1 VSERK
6 RANQEHGGV
15 FAAKRRSRG
24 RRAGGT
30 AARGANLVKLIIAAA
45 LGAALAY
52 VFDPVRG
59 RRRRAELK
67 DRSRATLR
75 REVRAVERQA
85 SYGKGRAE
93 GVIHKIRHPRPH
105 VPEDDLTLAD
115 KIRSEV
121 LGRVG
126 GPHLTIDV
134 NDRVVTLRG
143 ELPDE
148 RAAQRVESAVRAT
161 PGVTDVVN
169 LLHQPGTPAPNKADA
184 LGAES

>member
-1 VSERK
+1 M
-6 RANQEHGGV
+6 RA
-15 FAAKRRSRG
+15 
-24 RRAGGT
+24 
-30 AARGANLVKLIIAAA
+30 ANLVKVTIAAA
-45 LGAALAY
+45 VGATLAY

-67 DRSRATLR
+67 DRGRATVR

-93 GVIHKIRHPRPH
+93 GVIHKLRHPQPH
-105 VPEDDLTLAD
+105 VPEDDMTLAD

-121 LGRVG
+121 LGRVD

-134 NDRVVTLRG
+134 NNRVVTLRG
-143 ELPDE
+143 EVPDAQ
-148 RAAQRVESAVRAT
+148 AAQHVEREVRGT

-184 LGAES
+184 LEA

>member
-1 VSERK
+1 M
-6 RANQEHGGV
+6 
-15 FAAKRRSRG
+15 
-24 RRAGGT
+24 
-30 AARGANLVKLIIAAA
+30 RGANLVKMTLAAA
-45 LGAALAY
+45 VGAALAY
-52 VFDPVRG
+52 VFDPIRG
-59 RRRRAELK
+59 RRRRAGLK
-67 DRSRATLR
+67 DRGRATFR

-93 GVIHKIRHPRPH
+93 GMIHKLRHPRPH

-121 LGRVG
+121 LGRVD

-134 NDRVVTLRG
+134 NNRVVTLRG
-143 ELPDE
+143 EVPDDQ
-148 RAAQRVESAVRAT
+148 AAQQVEREVRAT

-184 LGAES
+184 LEA

>member
-1 VSERK
+1 M
-6 RANQEHGGV
+6 
-15 FAAKRRSRG
+15 
-24 RRAGGT
+24 
-30 AARGANLVKLIIAAA
+30 RGANLVKLTIAAA
-45 LGAALAY
+45 VGATLAY

-67 DRSRATLR
+67 DRGRASVR

-93 GVIHKIRHPRPH
+93 GVIHKLRHPRPH
-105 VPEDDLTLAD
+105 VPEDDMTLAD

-121 LGRVG
+121 LGRVD

-134 NDRVVTLRG
+134 NNRVVTLRG
-143 ELPDE
+143 EVPDDQAARHVE
-148 RAAQRVESAVRAT
+148 REVRAT
-161 PGVTDVVN
+161 PGVADVVN

-184 LGAES
+184 LRAES

>member
-1 VSERK
+1 M
-6 RANQEHGGV
+6 
-15 FAAKRRSRG
+15 
-24 RRAGGT
+24 
-30 AARGANLVKLIIAAA
+30 RGANVVKLTVAAA
-45 LGAALAY
+45 VGATLAY
-52 VFDPVRG
+52 VFDPARG

-67 DRSRATLR
+67 DRGRATLR

-93 GVIHKIRHPRPH
+93 GVIHKLRHPRPH
-105 VPEDDLTLAD
+105 FPEDDLTLAD

-121 LGRVG
+121 LGRVD

-134 NDRVVTLRG
+134 NKRVVTLRG
-143 ELPDE
+143 EVPDVQ
-148 RAAQRVESAVRAT
+148 AAQHVEREVRAT

-184 LGAES
+184 LDA

>member
-1 VSERK
+1 M
-6 RANQEHGGV
+6 
-15 FAAKRRSRG
+15 
-24 RRAGGT
+24 
-30 AARGANLVKLIIAAA
+30 RGANLVKLIIA
-45 LGAALAY
+45 GAVGATLAY

-67 DRSRATLR
+67 DRGRATLR

-93 GVIHKIRHPRPH
+93 GVIHKLRHPRPH
-105 VPEDDLTLAD
+105 VPEDDMTLAD

-121 LGRVG
+121 LGRVD

-134 NDRVVTLRG
+134 NNRVVTLRG
-143 ELPDE
+143 EVPDE
-148 RAAQRVESAVRAT
+148 QAARDVEREVRAMS
-161 PGVTDVVN
+161 GVTDVVN

-184 LGAES
+184 LRAEG

>member
-1 VSERK
+1 M
-6 RANQEHGGV
+6 
-15 FAAKRRSRG
+15 
-24 RRAGGT
+24 
-30 AARGANLVKLIIAAA
+30 RGANLVKMTLAAA
-45 LGAALAY
+45 VGAGLTY
-52 VFDPVRG
+52 ILDPVRG

-67 DRSRATLR
+67 DRGRATLH

-93 GVIHKIRHPRPH
+93 GMIHKLRHPQPH
-105 VPEDDLTLAD
+105 VPEDDMTLAD

-121 LGRVG
+121 LGRVN

-134 NDRVVTLRG
+134 SNRVVTLRG
-143 ELPDE
+143 EVPDD
-148 RAAQRVESAVRAT
+148 RAAQDVERHVRAT

-184 LGAES
+184 LEA

>member
-1 VSERK
+1 M
-6 RANQEHGGV
+6 
-15 FAAKRRSRG
+15 
-24 RRAGGT
+24 
-30 AARGANLVKLIIAAA
+30 RGANLVKLIIAGAV
-45 LGAALAY
+45 GAALAY

-67 DRSRATLR
+67 DRGRATVR

-93 GVIHKIRHPRPH
+93 WVILKVRHPRPH
-105 VPEDDLTLAD
+105 VPEDDETLVD

-121 LGRVG
+121 LGRVD

-134 NDRVVTLRG
+134 YDRVVTLRG
-143 ELPDE
+143 EVPDE
-148 RAAQRVESAVRAT
+148 RMAQQVEHDVRAT
-161 PGVTDVVN
+161 PGVVDVVN

-184 LGAES
+184 LRAENP

>member
-1 VSERK
+1 M
-6 RANQEHGGV
+6 
-15 FAAKRRSRG
+15 
-24 RRAGGT
+24 
-30 AARGANLVKLIIAAA
+30 RGASLVKLTIAAGV
-45 LGAALAY
+45 GATLAY

-67 DRSRATLR
+67 DRSRATVR
-75 REVRAVERQA
+75 REVRAVERHA

-93 GVIHKIRHPRPH
+93 GVIHKVRHPRPH

-121 LGRVG
+121 LGRVD

-143 ELPDE
+143 EMPDQQAAEYVE
-148 RAAQRVESAVRAT
+148 REVRAT
-161 PGVTDVVN
+161 PGVRDVVN

-184 LGAES
+184 LRAENQ

>member
-1 VSERK
+1 M
-6 RANQEHGGV
+6 
-15 FAAKRRSRG
+15 
-24 RRAGGT
+24 
-30 AARGANLVKLIIAAA
+30 RGANLVKMTIAAA
-45 LGAALAY
+45 VGAALAY

-67 DRSRATLR
+67 DRGRSTLR
-75 REVRAVERQA
+75 HEVRAVERQA

-93 GVIHKIRHPRPH
+93 GVIHKLRHPRPH

-121 LGRVG
+121 LGRVE

-134 NDRVVTLRG
+134 NNRVVTLRG
-143 ELPDE
+143 EVPDE
-148 RAAQRVESAVRAT
+148 QAAQHVEREVRAT

-184 LGAES
+184 LRAEG

>member
-1 VSERK
+1 M
-6 RANQEHGGV
+6 
-15 FAAKRRSRG
+15 RG
-24 RRAGGT
+24 T
-30 AARGANLVKLIIAAA
+30 NLVKLTIAAA
-45 LGAALAY
+45 VGATLAY

-67 DRSRATLR
+67 DRGRATLR

-93 GVIHKIRHPRPH
+93 GAIHKLRHPRPH
-105 VPEDDLTLAD
+105 IPEDDLTLAD

-121 LGRVG
+121 LGRVD

-134 NDRVVTLRG
+134 NHRVVTLRG
-143 ELPDE
+143 EVPDE
-148 RAAQRVESAVRAT
+148 QAGQHVEREVRAT
-161 PGVTDVVN
+161 PGVADVVN

-184 LGAES
+184 LRAES

>member
-1 VSERK
+1 M
-6 RANQEHGGV
+6 
-15 FAAKRRSRG
+15 
-24 RRAGGT
+24 
-30 AARGANLVKLIIAAA
+30 RGANLVKLIIAAA

-67 DRSRATLR
+67 DRGRATVR

-93 GVIHKIRHPRPH
+93 GAIHKLRHPRPH
-105 VPEDDLTLAD
+105 VPDDDMTLVD

-121 LGRVG
+121 LGRVD

-134 NDRVVTLRG
+134 NNRVVTLRG
-143 ELPDE
+143 EVPDQLK
-148 RAAQRVESAVRAT
+148 AQQVEHEVRST
-161 PGVTDVVN
+161 SGVVDVVN

-184 LGAES
+184 LGAEG

>member
-1 VSERK
+1 M
-6 RANQEHGGV
+6 
-15 FAAKRRSRG
+15 
-24 RRAGGT
+24 
-30 AARGANLVKLIIAAA
+30 RGANLVKLVIAVA

-67 DRSRATLR
+67 DRGRATVR

-85 SYGKGRAE
+85 SYGRGRAE
-93 GVIHKIRHPRPH
+93 GVIHKLRHPRPH
-105 VPEDDLTLAD
+105 VPDDDMTLVD

-121 LGRVG
+121 LGRVD

-143 ELPDE
+143 EVPDQLK
-148 RAAQRVESAVRAT
+148 AQQVEHEVRST
-161 PGVTDVVN
+161 PGVIDVVN

-184 LGAES
+184 LGAEG

>member
-1 VSERK
+1 M
-6 RANQEHGGV
+6 RA
-15 FAAKRRSRG
+15 
-24 RRAGGT
+24 
-30 AARGANLVKLIIAAA
+30 ANSVKLTIAAA
-45 LGAALAY
+45 VGATLAY

-67 DRSRATLR
+67 DRGRATVR

-93 GVIHKIRHPRPH
+93 GVIHKLRHPQPH
-105 VPEDDLTLAD
+105 VPEDDMTLAD

-121 LGRVG
+121 LGRVD

-134 NDRVVTLRG
+134 NNRVVTLRG
-143 ELPDE
+143 EVPDAQ
-148 RAAQRVESAVRAT
+148 AAQHVEREVRGT

-184 LGAES
+184 LEA

>member
-1 VSERK
+1 M
-6 RANQEHGGV
+6 
-15 FAAKRRSRG
+15 
-24 RRAGGT
+24 
-30 AARGANLVKLIIAAA
+30 RGANLVKLIIAGAV
-45 LGAALAY
+45 GAALAY

-67 DRSRATLR
+67 DRGRATVR

-93 GVIHKIRHPRPH
+93 GVIHKVRHPRPH
-105 VPEDDLTLAD
+105 VPEDDMTLVD

-121 LGRVG
+121 LGHVD

-143 ELPDE
+143 EVPDE
-148 RAAQRVESAVRAT
+148 RKAQQIEHDVRST
-161 PGVTDVVN
+161 PGVIDVVN

-184 LGAES
+184 LRAENQ